1 MRIDFKRLS
10 AFEGR
15 RGKVAAAVAAL
26 LVVLF
31 VAAAV
36 SEAQR
41 RGGRGGRGGFGGG
54 RPAAALL
61 PLRQLDLSVEQREQ
75 VRTAVAESREARRDT
90 ARAIRGARR
99 ALAEAVTADTVDEA
113 RIRSLAADL
122 GRLEGDAAVARAGLR
137 AALWRLLTPEQ
148 QERAAEIR
156 AEREARRE
164 EERESSFLPGE
175 LDDYVGLSDVQPWM
189 VHLGL
194 DLFRAA
200 IERLDARS
208 LAIALQAAQ
217 RGAGA
222 WYAPVP
228 TFDGVSLERPRD
240 A

>member
-1 MRIDFKRLS
+1 MRIDFTRLS
-10 AFEGR
+10 VLRGR

-26 LVVLF
+26 LVVLL

-54 RPAAALL
+54 RPAAML
-61 PLRQLDLSVEQREQ
+61 PLRQLDLSDEQREQ
-75 VRTAVAESREARRDT
+75 IRAAVAESREARRDT

-99 ALAEAVTADTVDEA
+99 AMAEAVTAEAVDEG

-122 GRLEGDAAVARAGLR
+122 GRLEGDAAVGRANLR

-148 QERAAEIR
+148 QARAAEIR

-164 EERESSFLPGE
+164 ERESSFIPGE
-175 LDDYVGLSDVQPWM
+175 LEDYVGLSEIEPWM
-189 VHLGL
+189 VDLGV
-194 DLFRAA
+194 DLFLAA
-200 IERLDARS
+200 IEHLDARS
-208 LAIALQAAQ
+208 LSIALQAPQ

-222 WYAPVP
+222 GPAPAP
-228 TFDGVSLERPRD
+228 ILDGAWLEERPRG

>member
-1 MRIDFKRLS
+1 MRIDVKRLF

-26 LVVLF
+26 LVVLL

-54 RPAAALL
+54 RPAATLL
-61 PLRQLDLSVEQREQ
+61 PLRQLELSEEQREQ
-75 VRTAVAESREARRDT
+75 VRAAVAETREAGRDT
-90 ARAIRGARR
+90 ARAIRRARR
-99 ALAEAVTADTVDEA
+99 AMAEAVAADPVDEA

-122 GRLEGDAAVARAGLR
+122 GRLQGDAAVGRANLR

-164 EERESSFLPGE
+164 ERESSFLPGE
-175 LDDYVGLSDVQPWM
+175 LEDYVGLSEIEPWM
-189 VHLGL
+189 VDLGV

-200 IERLDARS
+200 IEHLDARS
-208 LAIALQAAQ
+208 LAIVLQAAQ
-217 RGAGA
+217 GGAGA
-222 WYAPVP
+222 WQE
-228 TFDGVSLERPRD
+228 ERLRD